1 VPWLFLSALF
11 SYTKVVSSYNPRHL
25 AGSEVLTLSQISE
38 YRTRLALYRCP
49 EHQVA
54 IDFGWVSPSGRLDL
68 VTELCC
74 KAPEAAIDAA
84 FRAACNS

>member
-1 VPWLFLSALF
+1 MPWLFLPAPD
-11 SYTKVVSSYNPRHL
+11 SYTRVVSYYDPRHP
-25 AGSEVLTLSQISE
+25 AGSEVLTLSQISA
-38 YRTRLALYRCP
+38 YRTHLALYRCP

-84 FRAACNS
+84 FQAACDS

>member
-1 VPWLFLSALF
+1 MPWLPLSALS
-11 SYTKVVSSYNPRHL
+11 SYTKVVSYYDPRHP
-25 AGSEVLTLSQISE
+25 AVSEVLTLSQISE